1 MGQQIPQEML
11 NLAMRMDKSG
21 EYSIKAILESNTIS
35 QGILY
40 REISKLKSVTIDQK
54 CWLLEQ

>member
-1 MGQQIPQEML
+1 ML